1 MTVEVKN
8 IKDQI
13 WSLLS
18 GIPDPEIPVISITEL
33 GVVRDIEV
41 NKNGIIISITPTYS
55 GCPAMKVFED
65 DIISTLTREG
75 HKNIKIKTIY
85 SPAWTSDWLGDEAKQ
100 KLKKYGIA
108 PPRKTS
114 EDKNMLFEEDT
125 KKVPCP
131 YCDSNNTKL
140 TSQFSS
146 TACKALHF
154 CNQCQQPFEYFKCI

>member
-8 IKDQI
+8 IEDQI

-33 GVVRDIEV
+33 GVVRNVEV

-75 HKNIKIKTIY
+75 YQNIKIKTIY
-85 SPAWTSDWLGDEAKQ
+85 SPAWTSDWLGEEAKQ

-108 PPRKTS
+108 PPGKTS
-114 EDKNMLFEEDT
+114 EDKNMMFEENT
-125 KKVPCP
+125 KIVPCP
-131 YCDSNNTKL
+131 YCDSSNTKL

-154 CNQCQQPFEYFKCI
+154 CNQCQQPFEHFKCI

>member
-55 GCPAMKVFED
+55 GCPC
-65 DIISTLTREG
+65 R
-75 HKNIKIKTIY
+75 
-85 SPAWTSDWLGDEAKQ
+85 
-100 KLKKYGIA
+100 
-108 PPRKTS
+108 
-114 EDKNMLFEEDT
+114 
-125 KKVPCP
+125 
-131 YCDSNNTKL
+131 
-140 TSQFSS
+140 
-146 TACKALHF
+146 
-154 CNQCQQPFEYFKCI
+154 